1 MINISHVAKLI
12 TWRCWTLGQVQHRV
26 QWIRLDYAKWKAA
39 LPSLSP
45 KDKKSA
51 NERDLNSLWNKVLP
65 QSWNLTQI
73 PCSSGLRDLSW
84 VMIYWP
90 VMYKVPKPPNSY
102 FDATQLLFKNHEIRS
117 LNQIRTAWSLSFNSS
132 MVCKADV
139 LYSCGTKLGF
149 LSPCVTPE
157 HVFPYCRWIFSYFTI
172 LLVVNAAIG
181 VQVIFT
187 GHWMFVSQ
195 IINSEVWVFLQ
206 NISVDHIFYGLA

>member
-1 MINISHVAKLI
+1 MLSGKLPCPLCHPR
-12 TWRCWTLGQVQHRV
+12 TKKVQMREF
-26 QWIRLDYAKWKAA
+26 WIHF
-39 LPSLSP
+39 
-45 KDKKSA
+45 
-51 NERDLNSLWNKVLP
+51 ETVFP